1 MSRQN
6 VDLTREAFERFNR
19 DDSDADVIL
28 EDLFDP
34 SAVWHVRADEP
45 DAGSHRGHDSI
56 RAMWGTWEEM
66 FAEFRA
72 EAEEYIEAGDSVV
85 APGWLSGRG
94 RDSGLTVREPY
105 TWVFTWRDDKVM
117 EVREYRTKAE
127 ALEAVGLRE

>member
-1 MSRQN
+1 MSREN

-19 DDSDADVIL
+19 GDNDAIL

-34 SAVWHVRADEP
+34 TAVWHVRADEP
-45 DAGSHRGHDSI
+45 DAGAHRGHDSI
-56 RAMWGTWEEM
+56 RAMWGTWEEV

-127 ALEAVGLRE
+127 ALEAVGLRG